1 MKLLAASKQHRHV
14 HTMCTGDQ
22 LGQSSFYH
30 KVNRYYLPDI
40 GQCADIA
47 HFKKLSSLHICC
59 LGILNF
65 NNRSIQK
72 NGFLHKIIQVE
83 QASCDKLQCHP
94 LLSLTLSKE
103 YQILFEIPSTKFD
116 CHPNCHHIYHINT
129 MQWAKAVHTLLLL
142 PVILLCT
149 ETSNTTS
156 SVYSAQKIP
165 SGLAFYKSAVLVVDL
180 WFHSKLLSNHFPLSF
195 QQSDCPNY
203 DTQKMSAMHHLYL
216 VQEIEH
222 VLMLIHTCR
231 SVIPGFTQPWQ
242 LNIDL
247 LPPNLASMVQ

>member
-1 MKLLAASKQHRHV
+1 MVCGHLLSNHHLFCRRIHFVLLFIIICCPDLYCSCLMKLMAASKQHRHV

-47 HFKKLSSLHICC
+47 HFKKLLSLHICC

-129 MQWAKAVHTLLLL
+129 MQ
-142 PVILLCT
+142 
-149 ETSNTTS
+149 
-156 SVYSAQKIP
+156 
-165 SGLAFYKSAVLVVDL
+165 
-180 WFHSKLLSNHFPLSF
+180 
-195 QQSDCPNY
+195 
-203 DTQKMSAMHHLYL
+203 
-216 VQEIEH
+216 
-222 VLMLIHTCR
+222 
-231 SVIPGFTQPWQ
+231 
-242 LNIDL
+242 
-247 LPPNLASMVQ
+247 